1 MDDIGVILV
10 LVEIL
15 DFVAQRQRQRQ
26 GVGRGE
32 HHHMLHMG
40 ALGSL
45 MAALIHHIQADQQ
58 VGIHLFNVLADA
70 LHTVT
75 GIHQVQSRADHVGGI
90 ERKDDLRGHHADH
103 RGNIALFQARSP

>member
-15 DFVAQRQRQRQ
+15 DFVTQRQRQRQ

-45 MAALIHHIQADQQ
+45 MAALIHHIQADQ
-58 VGIHLFNVLADA
+58 
-70 LHTVT
+70 
-75 GIHQVQSRADHVGGI
+75 
-90 ERKDDLRGHHADH
+90 
-103 RGNIALFQARSP
+103 